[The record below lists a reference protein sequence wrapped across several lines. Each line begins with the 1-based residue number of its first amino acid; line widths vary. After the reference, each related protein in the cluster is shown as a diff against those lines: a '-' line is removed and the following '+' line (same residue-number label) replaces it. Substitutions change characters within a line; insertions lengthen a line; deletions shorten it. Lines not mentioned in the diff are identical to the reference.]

1 MFDCSKECR
10 SMIIKKNHKDN
21 LMYERDM
28 VSLSSSGM
36 RFLLEDVDRSQYEKA
51 LQYIEPLSEL
61 EDIFTKLPITQAAI
75 RNVISRVNKAM
86 ASDPDPIIAAI
97 GLDNSQKELV
107 NACTAA
113 EVLKLSLLN
122 AFDSVRQ
129 LIITDF
135 KKTIKFYDDNA
146 IELSVINSSRRNEFD
161 VINPRSVPFSTI
173 NGLGSYNTYWNS
185 PHQMIIGAE
194 SNGTHAKGTWRI
206 PRVSS
211 SITIDHIPVG
221 KVYLVKR
228 EGGDPAPVDEFIKGQ
243 ILNIVPPP
251 RGNLDKTIKD
261 LSDNLEKKFNI
272 EQVVKRNLK
281 VPAPTVGFIESI
293 YRRIGDRP
301 AVSPTTIP
309 AAQLSTELGELTLS
323 EFKEYFNALVKR
335 TTTSTGDIT
344 TIDIA
349 DTLVLGG
356 LAYIGGLLGI
366 SKPASTTPTAAAG
379 TTSAPGTSAA
389 ATPGV
394 LPAASRDGR
403 PAGESSVGVPRHS
416 LSSILGRPSIINSAN
431 RDAVLRGINQDA
443 LRRELNSLVGGSTIF
458 TEGTVNRW
466 TELAGIKEIK

>member
-1 MFDCSKECR
+1 
-10 SMIIKKNHKDN
+10 MIIKKNHKDN

-28 VSLSSSGM
+28 VSLSSNGM
-36 RFLLEDVDRSQYEKA
+36 GFLLEDVDRSQYEKA

-61 EDIFTKLPITQAAI
+61 EDIFAKLPITQAAI

-86 ASDPDPIIAAI
+86 ASEPDPIIAAI
-97 GLDNSQKELV
+97 GLDNSQKKLV

-129 LIITDF
+129 LMITDF

-146 IELSVINSSRRNEFD
+146 IELSVIKSSRRNEFD

-173 NGLGSYNTYWNS
+173 NSLGSYNTYWNS

-194 SNGTHAKGTWRI
+194 SSKTHAKGTWRI
-206 PRVSS
+206 PRASS
-211 SITIDHIPVG
+211 LITIDHVPVG

-228 EGGDPAPVDEFIKGQ
+228 EGGEPAPVDEFIKGQ

-251 RGNLDKTIKD
+251 RGNLDKTIESLSNSAGKTFD
-261 LSDNLEKKFNI
+261 LN
-272 EQVVKRNLK
+272 QVVKRNLK
-281 VPAPTVGFIESI
+281 VPAPTVGFIETI
-293 YRRIGDRP
+293 YRRIGGRP
-301 AVSPTTIP
+301 AVSPTNIP
-309 AAQLSTELGELTLS
+309 ADELSIEIGKLTLS

-344 TIDIA
+344 TVDIA

-366 SKPASTTPTAAAG
+366 SKPAST
-379 TTSAPGTSAA
+379 A
-389 ATPGV
+389 ATGTIPPPGAP
-394 LPAASRDGR
+394 PAATSGVSPAVSRGGSGGR
-403 PAGESSVGVPRHS
+403 STGEESSVGVPRHS
-416 LSSILGRPSIINSAN
+416 LSTILSRPSIVNTAD